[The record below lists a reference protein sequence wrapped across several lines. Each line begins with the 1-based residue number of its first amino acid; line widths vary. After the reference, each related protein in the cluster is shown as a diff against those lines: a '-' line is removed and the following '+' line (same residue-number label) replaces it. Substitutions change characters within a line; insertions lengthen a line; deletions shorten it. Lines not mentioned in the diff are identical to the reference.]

1 MIQNLNKNRGCSYL
15 NQAFTPSH
23 NRLATPTA
31 FVNL

>member
-1 MIQNLNKNRGCSYL
+1 MIQNLNKNRGCSHL
-15 NQAFTPSH
+15 NRAFTPSH